1 MTHTGGESA
10 TSGFREQMSGQLR
23 AARVLT
29 GLLQRG
35 DREGLPVLEW
45 TISHNGAQVTGRSY
59 AQPGS
64 ARRAA
69 LAAWAAALGITL
81 GEEYHQDSRMTTI
94 TGTAQ
99 RERTGTG
106 PRRSRS
112 PATSGRTDP
121 PARGDQAVTAG
132 SATVSGPVRTVPS
145 PPPETMTGRPCRAGG
160 QAHPCW
166 AQRCRPGLSRTRT
179 DHYHAHRRRESGGP
193 FPGHPSLR
201 HADPGPGL
209 FPGQGARAGELA

>member
-10 TSGFREQMSGQLR
+10 TSGSREQMSGQLR

-35 DREGLPVLEW
+35 DRDGLPVLEW

-81 GEEYHQDSRMTTI
+81 GEEHHQGSRMTTI
-94 TGTAQ
+94 TGTPK
-99 RERTGTG
+99 RERTRHGPAAITLTG
-106 PRRSRS
+106 
-112 PATSGRTDP
+112 DIWE
-121 PARGDQAVTAG
+121 D
-132 SATVSGPVRTVPS
+132 
-145 PPPETMTGRPCRAGG
+145 
-160 QAHPCW
+160 
-166 AQRCRPGLSRTRT
+166 
-179 DHYHAHRRRESGGP
+179 
-193 FPGHPSLR
+193 
-201 HADPGPGL
+201 
-209 FPGQGARAGELA
+209 

>member
-10 TSGFREQMSGQLR
+10 PSRFRKQMTWQLR
-23 AARVLT
+23 AARTLT
-29 GLLQRG
+29 DLLERG

-94 TGTAQ
+94 TGTAK
-99 RERTGTG
+99 RERTRHEPAAITLTG
-106 PRRSRS
+106 
-112 PATSGRTDP
+112 DIWE
-121 PARGDQAVTAG
+121 D
-132 SATVSGPVRTVPS
+132 
-145 PPPETMTGRPCRAGG
+145 
-160 QAHPCW
+160 
-166 AQRCRPGLSRTRT
+166 
-179 DHYHAHRRRESGGP
+179 
-193 FPGHPSLR
+193 
-201 HADPGPGL
+201 
-209 FPGQGARAGELA
+209 

>member
-10 TSGFREQMSGQLR
+10 TSRFREQMSGQLR

-94 TGTAQ
+94 TGTAKP
-99 RERTGTG
+99 ERTRHGPAAITLTG
-106 PRRSRS
+106 
-112 PATSGRTDP
+112 DIWE
-121 PARGDQAVTAG
+121 D
-132 SATVSGPVRTVPS
+132 
-145 PPPETMTGRPCRAGG
+145 
-160 QAHPCW
+160 
-166 AQRCRPGLSRTRT
+166 
-179 DHYHAHRRRESGGP
+179 
-193 FPGHPSLR
+193 
-201 HADPGPGL
+201 
-209 FPGQGARAGELA
+209 